1 MKRFLGWGI
10 LVFSL
15 AGLLAGAG
23 GCASDDSSHKSS
35 KKGTYEEKREG
46 SGGY

>member
-1 MKRFLGWGI
+1 MKRFVGWGI
-10 LVFSL
+10 LVLFL
-15 AGLLAGAG
+15 AGLLAGAS

-35 KKGTYEEKREG
+35 KKRTYEEKREG